1 MLVFVFILTLFAL
14 ACGGDADP
22 PNRVLQLGFGSLTED
37 EFRSSFRELDRT
49 DNQVIASLCSQGLLE
64 ENEVVA
70 ILDTLRNL
78 GLGQGTGPR
87 ADPVPADVTRAA
99 EIVDEECERRRNIWR
114 QGRIRLLGHPA
125 GWQSTVSRLFRRG
138 S

>member
-1 MLVFVFILTLFAL
+1 MLVFVLTLTLFAL

-49 DNQVIASLCSQGLLE
+49 DNQVIASICSQGLLE
-64 ENEVVA
+64 EIEVVA
-70 ILDTLRNL
+70 ILDTLREL

-87 ADPVPADVTRAA
+87 VDPIPADVTRAA
-99 EIVDEECERRRNIWR
+99 EIVDQECERRRNI
-114 QGRIRLLGHPA
+114 
-125 GWQSTVSRLFRRG
+125 
-138 S
+138 